1 MKNKYFILFALTVLL
16 LGCESREEKESPTRG
31 RLVVSVSESIA
42 PMAKQMAAKFEN
54 IYEDSKIDLNVVS
67 AREAIVHLL
76 NDSVEII
83 IISRT
88 LNEEEQSVI
97 DKAGLNIRQVEIA
110 VSGFIVLTNKQNP
123 VKELRVSQLDS
134 IYNGRII
141 SWSELGW
148 KNSKALIK
156 FFIPD
161 RNSDVY
167 ESMQKKFSP
176 GRALPKYF
184 LPLSSTDSVIKAVST
199 TSNAIGMIGLNYYDT
214 TYSGIKFLELSDR
227 TELSDSLGVSG
238 LYFPPAQAFVYR
250 KHYPLYTPV
259 YIYSNIKSIGLA
271 SGFISF
277 ISSVQGQKIVLN
289 NGLVPATMP
298 VRIIQLNRGE

>member
-1 MKNKYFILFALTVLL
+1 MKSKHFILFAFAVLL
-16 LGCESREEKESPTRG
+16 LGCDSGEEKESPTKG
-31 RLVVSVSESIA
+31 RLVFSVSETIA

-54 IYEDSKIDLNVVS
+54 IYEDSKIDINVVS

-83 IISRT
+83 IISRS
-88 LNEEEQSVI
+88 LNEEEQSVV
-97 DKAGLNIRQVEIA
+97 DKAGLNVRQVEIA
-110 VSGFIVLTNKQNP
+110 VGGFIVITNKQNP
-123 VKELRVSQLDS
+123 VKGLRVSQLDS
-134 IYNGRII
+134 IYDGRITR
-141 SWSELGW
+141 WSELGW
-148 KNSKALIK
+148 KNSTALVK

-176 GRALPKYF
+176 DKALPKYF
-184 LPLSSTDSVIKAVST
+184 FPLSSSDSVIQAVSI
-199 TSNAIGMIGLNYYDT
+199 TSNAMGMIGLNYYDT

-227 TELSDSLGVSG
+227 SELSDSLGVSG
-238 LYFPPAQAFVYR
+238 LYFSPAQAFVYR
-250 KHYPLYTPV
+250 KHYPLWTPV
-259 YIYSNIKSIGLA
+259 YIYSNIKSVGLA